1 MKSSLNIGRCGV
13 AIVFLFF
20 LTACSSNKNDTSTP
34 GKKVPPVRKWK
45 PSPPTIQV
53 NEQGTLTFPDYE
65 LTIYGAFAFEPENN
79 GSSLVGT
86 EKGKQYIV
94 LDLGV
99 QNTSEYESVDMGKI
113 LLSAKV
119 TDEKGNIYPANP
131 LAVAAYQ
138 MAFPD
143 QSQKAEYKAMKG
155 KIKPGRYYRSTAYGF
170 EAPVNVKSFVIAL
183 KDNGDFREE
192 ASAQRARFT
201 VD

>member
-1 MKSSLNIGRCGV
+1 MKSSLNIARCGV
-13 AIVFLFF
+13 AIVTLFF
-20 LTACSSNKNDTSTP
+20 FTACSSNKNDIAAA

-45 PSPPTIQV
+45 PSPPAIQV

-65 LTIYGAFAFEPENN
+65 LTLYGAFAFQPENN

-99 QNTSEYESVDMGKI
+99 QNTSEYESVDMGSI

-119 TDEKGNIYPANP
+119 TDEKGNVYPANP

-138 MAFPD
+138 MAYPD
-143 QSQKAEYKAMKG
+143 QNQKTEYKAMKG
-155 KIKPGRYYRSTAYGF
+155 KIKPGRYYRATAFGF
-170 EAPVNVKSFVIAL
+170 EAPVSIKSFVITL
-183 KDNGDFREE
+183 NHNGDFRDEGY
-192 ASAQRARFT
+192 AQRAKFS